1 MASDKKRS
9 SAAKVAFDSLVEQN
23 SAWQAW
29 IEGAIEFEAVLR
41 NNIPWQQLERGQK
54 EIVSKRMGAVSPD
67 HQLLANSFYVTLVAG
82 FEEYLRAAI
91 REFVVSLN
99 ASGKKPADVGS
110 AVLKCHTKEAAGL
123 LRRVDS
129 PPDYMSI
136 NFEDLCRSIGSCVP
150 DSSRLH
156 LSVEALAHI
165 ESPIKLENFLARM
178 SDLGVVMNWDKLG
191 SCPKVKVALGL
202 QEKVGTRDVANTVQE
217 ELLRIARFR
226 NRIAHTGGHAA
237 DVSPQ
242 IISADAKI
250 LSSLCGKVDELINE

>member
-1 MASDKKRS
+1 MASNKKRT

-29 IEGAIEFEAVLR
+29 IEGAIEFESVLK
-41 NNIPWQQLERGQK
+41 NNIPWQQLEREQR

-99 ASGKKPADVGS
+99 ASGKKAAEVNLS
-110 AVLKCHTKEAAGL
+110 VLKCHIKEAAGL
-123 LRRVDS
+123 LRRIDS

-136 NFEDLCRSIGSCVP
+136 NSDDLCRSIGSCVT
-150 DSSRLH
+150 DSSH
-156 LSVEALAHI
+156 LQLNVEALAHI
-165 ESPIKLENFLARM
+165 ESPIKLENFLTRM
-178 SDLGVVMNWDKLG
+178 SDLGVKMTWDKLG
-191 SCPKVKVALGL
+191 VSPEVKVALSLPAG
-202 QEKVGTRDVANTVQE
+202 VGTREVANTAQE
-217 ELLRIARFR
+217 ELQRIARFR

-250 LSSLCGKVDELINE
+250 LRALCGKVDKLINE